1 MEEIIQ
7 IGGYDCNFIEEPP
20 YTLTC
25 PVCLLSLR
33 EPHLISCCGKKVC
46 NCCISRVQLAGQP
59 CPFCR
64 TPEFQTMIDRDVE
77 RQVLSLKVYCD
88 NKEDGCTWIGEL
100 RQLEGHLDTCFYR
113 DNMSCKYK
121 CGLRC
126 LRQQMLIHERDECE
140 LRPEIALT
148 KKIDELT
155 KKIVDL
161 ESTCKEQSL
170 VIQRQ
175 QDILE
180 THQLQSNNQYLDE
193 QAYKLS
199 EGRKE
204 LVFVGYNEH
213 LQARVKKEVKNQVR
227 FTANVNIDEMMA
239 ELTRRQ
245 EKIDELESKLEQLQ
259 LKSNDIAESTE
270 SDVAEESLDTKET
283 AMNGLKNF
291 KQTMTKGFE
300 QIKRRVPDS
309 FRSGQSSQRHSSQTN
324 PPPAPYNPV
333 YSSPPLVLHFPPQ
346 QPQPRPPQQP
356 EPWPPQQPQPR
367 PPQQPQPRPPQQ
379 PQPQPSQQPQPWPSQ
394 QPQPWPPQ
402 QPQLWPPQQQQLQP
416 KPISRVCPICN
427 LVYPMNVSQQDFEH
441 HVNSHFQ
448 WIQF

>member
-1 MEEIIQ
+1 MHSKVIWLLPTEMEEIIQ
-7 IGGYDCNFIEEPP
+7 VGGYDCSFIEEPP
-20 YTLTC
+20 HTLMC

-46 NCCISRVQLAGQP
+46 KFCISRVQLAGQP

-100 RQLEGHLDTCFYR
+100 RQLERHLDTCFYH
-113 DNMSCKYK
+113 DNVSCKYK

-126 LRQQMLIHERDECE
+126 PQQQILIHERDECE
-140 LRPEIALT
+140 LRPEIVLT

-155 KKIVDL
+155 KKVADL

-180 THQLQSNNQYLDE
+180 AHQLYSNKRCLDE
-193 QAYKLS
+193 QGYKLS
-199 EGRKE
+199 EGRKD
-204 LVFVGYNEH
+204 LVFVGCNEH
-213 LQARVKKEVKNQVR
+213 LQAGVKKEVKNQVS
-227 FTANVNIDEMMA
+227 FTANVNIDEMMT

-245 EKIDELESKLEQLQ
+245 EKINELESKLEQLQ
-259 LKSNDIAESTE
+259 LKCNDIAESTE
-270 SDVAEESLDTKET
+270 SDVVPEESLDTKET
-283 AMNGLKNF
+283 AMNGLKNL

-309 FRSGQSSQRHSSQTN
+309 FRSGQSSQRHSLQTN

-333 YSSPPLVLHFPPQ
+333 CSPPPLVLRFPS
-346 QPQPRPPQQP
+346 
-356 EPWPPQQPQPR
+356 
-367 PPQQPQPRPPQQ
+367 QQ
-379 PQPQPSQQPQPWPSQ
+379 PQPQPPHQPQPWPPHQPQPWPSQ
-394 QPQPWPPQ
+394 QPQPS
-402 QPQLWPPQQQQLQP
+402 
-416 KPISRVCPICN
+416 SRVCPICN
-427 LVYPMNVSQQDFEH
+427 LVYPMNVSQQEFEH

-448 WIQF
+448 